1 MTRKRNGDYRVKDDP
16 AFVILVNGEDDLAYL
31 HSFNQH
37 GPIIRSTSKLFTKR
51 GADNLLAKMRNAGWL
66 VGDFEVF
73 RF

>member
-16 AFVILVNGEDDLAYL
+16 AFVILVNGKDDLAYL

-37 GPIIRSTSKLFTKR
+37 GPIIRSERKLFTKR